1 MKAGGEL
8 RSLCIKENTM
18 KKIQSFTVDHT
29 KIVPGMYIS
38 RVDGDVT
45 TYDLRFCHPNR
56 EELDGAAMHTI
67 EHLFATYIRNTSLD
81 VLYFGPMG
89 CLTGF
94 YLLIRNAKHEKVQEE
109 VRAVLKNISTF
120 EGEIFGAS
128 EIECGNF
135 RFHNLEG
142 AKEAAAKFSRVMGKP
157 AALVYPV

>member
-1 MKAGGEL
+1 
-8 RSLCIKENTM
+8 M

-38 RVDGDVT
+38 RVDADVT
-45 TYDLRFCHPNR
+45 TYDLRFCHPNY
-56 EELDGAAMHTI
+56 EVLDGAAIHTI

-94 YLLIRNAKHEKVQEE
+94 YLLIRNAEHKKVQKEIQS
-109 VRAVLKNISTF
+109 VLDKIIHF

-128 EIECGNF
+128 ETECGNY
-135 RFHNLEG
+135 RFHNLRG
-142 AKEAAAKFSRVMGKP
+142 AKDAVKKYRKVLDAP
-157 AALVYPV
+157 AILYYPE

>member
-1 MKAGGEL
+1 ME
-8 RSLCIKENTM
+8 
-18 KKIQSFTVDHT
+18 KIQSFTIDHT

-38 RVDGDVT
+38 RVDGDIT

-67 EHLFATYIRNTSLD
+67 EHLFATFIRNTSLD

-94 YLLIRNAKHEKVQEE
+94 YLLIRNADHTRVQKEIQM
-109 VRAVLKNISTF
+109 VLKNIIAF
-120 EGEIFGAS
+120 EGEIYGAS
-128 EIECGNF
+128 EVECGNY

-142 AKEAAAKFSRVMGKP
+142 AKKAAEAFGRVMENP
-157 AALVYPV
+157 AALVYPI